1 MRTLVVRVAGALV
14 VLWAVATASFF
25 LLHGAPGGPF
35 DSEAKLSP
43 AVQQTIRERYH
54 LDRPL
59 GEQYLRYL
67 GALARGD
74 LGHSLKRRQS
84 VAELISDHFPYSAT
98 LGACALVIA
107 LGLGAA
113 AGLVAAWRRDT
124 WIDRGAMALALLG
137 LSVPSF
143 VLGPLLIYA
152 VSLRLGY
159 LPPARIDG
167 ASSYVLPALS
177 LGLVYA
183 GVIARLVRAG
193 LLEAL
198 DQEPI
203 RTARAKGLS
212 EAAVLLRHAGRLGAA
227 PVVTYLGP
235 ATAALLTDSF
245 VVEKIFQVPGLG
257 YYFVASIGDR
267 DYPVLTG
274 VFVFYAALVML
285 ANLLADLA
293 HAWLDP
299 RLALARPESRS
310 APRSEPR

>member
-1 MRTLVVRVAGALV
+1 MMRALVTRAAGALV

-25 LLHGAPGGPF
+25 LLRAAPGGPF
-35 DSEAKLSP
+35 DSEAKISP
-43 AVQQTIRERYH
+43 AVQQTLRERYQ

-98 LGACALVIA
+98 LGACALLIA
-107 LGLGAA
+107 LGVGGT
-113 AGLVAAWRRDT
+113 AGLLAAWRRDT
-124 WIDRGAMALALLG
+124 WIDRGAMAIALLG

-143 VLGPLLIYA
+143 VLGPIAIYA

-183 GVIARLVRAG
+183 GGIARLWRAG

-198 DQEPI
+198 EQEPI

-235 ATAALLTDSF
+235 ATAALLTGSF

-257 YYFVASIGDR
+257 YYFVASIADR

-274 VFVFYAALVML
+274 VFVFYTALVLL

-293 HAWLDP
+293 HVWLDP
-299 RLALARPESRS
+299 RLAM
-310 APRSEPR
+310 SERR